1 MTKACC
7 FMCGATFASAKSL
20 NEHLKHVHDKD
31 NVPTK
36 NVIFVTMLVMLSAVL
51 NF

>member
-1 MTKACC
+1 
-7 FMCGATFASAKSL
+7 MCGATFASAKSL

-36 NVIFVTMLVMLSAVL
+36 KCDLCDYVGKAKYLYKHKKVT
-51 NF
+51 